1 MRLVEKIEN
10 SFKNFKKKQKI
21 FLDNLKVL
29 WNRIYFENGQEFRD
43 YIDRHTIREKE
54 KLTAN
59 NPKTKFDYFL
69 KKIIWGFIFKKLKGI
84 TGIYSDETLAGN
96 TKQMENRSHPLYKTW
111 GEIFKDSRCLNK

>member
-1 MRLVEKIEN
+1 MEHQTHRIQRSKYLKKVTILIIILLLVEKIEN

-69 KKIIWGFIFKKLKGI
+69 KKIIRGLIFK
-84 TGIYSDETLAGN
+84 N
-96 TKQMENRSHPLYKTW
+96 
-111 GEIFKDSRCLNK
+111 